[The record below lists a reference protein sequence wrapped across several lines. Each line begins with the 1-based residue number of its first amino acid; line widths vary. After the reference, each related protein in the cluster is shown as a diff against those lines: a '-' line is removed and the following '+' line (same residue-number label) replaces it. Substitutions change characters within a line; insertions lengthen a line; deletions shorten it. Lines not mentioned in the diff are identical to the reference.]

1 MRVLVDADG
10 CPVTRIAVRV
20 AAEYG
25 VSCVVFCDMAH
36 EFREIGPEV
45 EVVTVSTGSDSADF
59 ALVNRAE
66 RGDIVVTQDFGLAA
80 MCMARGAVPVDQN
93 GRIYSADNIGLLL
106 EQRNI
111 AKRLRRGG
119 ARLKGPKPRRDSQNA
134 AFERTLRS
142 LLSSTVL

>member
-10 CPVTRIAVRV
+10 CPVTRIAARV

-36 EFREIGPEV
+36 EFRELGSSV
-45 EVVTVSTGSDSADF
+45 EVVTVSTGADSADF

-93 GRIYSADNIGLLL
+93 GRIYSDDNIGLLL
-106 EQRNI
+106 EQRNM

-119 ARLKGPKPRRDSQNA
+119 ARLKGPKPRRDSQDA
-134 AFERTLRS
+134 AFERKLRS

>member
-25 VSCVVFCDMAH
+25 VLCVVFCDMAH
-36 EFREIGPEV
+36 EFRGLGSSV
-45 EVVTVSTGSDSADF
+45 EVVTVSTGADSADF

-66 RGDIVVTQDFGLAA
+66 RGNIVVTQDFGLAA

-93 GRIYSADNIGLLL
+93 GRIYSDDNIGLLL
-106 EQRNI
+106 EQRNM

-119 ARLKGPKPRRDSQNA
+119 ARLKGPKPRRDFQDA

-142 LLSSTVL
+142 VLSSTVL

>member
-10 CPVTRIAVRV
+10 CPVTRIAARV
-20 AAEYG
+20 VAEYG

-36 EFREIGPEV
+36 EFRELGSSV

-93 GRIYSADNIGLLL
+93 GRIYSDDNIGLLL

-119 ARLKGPKPRRDSQNA
+119 ARLKGPKPRRDSQDA

>member
-36 EFREIGPEV
+36 EFRKLGSSV
-45 EVVTVSTGSDSADF
+45 EVVTVSTGADSTDF

-80 MCMARGAVPVDQN
+80 MCMARGAVPLDQN
-93 GRIYSADNIGLLL
+93 GRIYSDDNIGLLL
-106 EQRNI
+106 EQRNM

-119 ARLKGPKPRRDSQNA
+119 ARLKGPKPRRDSQDA

>member
-1 MRVLVDADG
+1 M
-10 CPVTRIAVRV
+10 
-20 AAEYG
+20 
-25 VSCVVFCDMAH
+25 
-36 EFREIGPEV
+36 
-45 EVVTVSTGSDSADF
+45 STGSDSADF

-93 GRIYSADNIGLLL
+93 GRIYSDDNIGLLL

-119 ARLKGPKPRRDSQNA
+119 ARLKGPKPRRDSQDA